1 MYTPNRVAVYPYVTF
16 AVPSGGQAA
25 HVITVDVTAH
35 GYPPEAVAV
44 ELFVGCRSW
53 ADGAYVVAYDGL
65 TGGLDRTALYVTAP
79 VRNQWTFSRARVE
92 LDGSSFLMWVRPMTE
107 PIEVIVVLKGYYD
120 AG

>member
-35 GYPPEAVAV
+35 GYSPEAVAV

-53 ADGAYVVAYDGL
+53 VDGAYVAAYDGVEFSV
-65 TGGLDRTALYVTAP
+65 GNIALYPSAP
-79 VRNQWTFSRARVE
+79 MRNQWMFSRGRVE
-92 LDGSSFLMWVRPMTE
+92 LANSRFLLRIRPVGE
-107 PIEVIVVLKGYYD
+107 AIEVIVILKGYYT
-120 AG
+120 

>member
-35 GYPPEAVAV
+35 GYSPEAVAV

-53 ADGAYVVAYDGL
+53 VDGAYVVAYDGV